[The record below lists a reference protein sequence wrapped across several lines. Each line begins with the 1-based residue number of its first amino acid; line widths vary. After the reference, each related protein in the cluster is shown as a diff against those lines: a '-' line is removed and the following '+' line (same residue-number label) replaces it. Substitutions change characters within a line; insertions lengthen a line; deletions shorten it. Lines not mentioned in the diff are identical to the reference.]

1 MRPSP
6 CGEGR
11 FCFRGTGL
19 EEWKDDGIWRSSL
32 LEDGDAGRFGGTYR
46 AELLKIIIFA
56 AV

>member
-32 LEDGDAGRFGGTYR
+32 LEDGDAGRFGMAYR
-46 AELLKIIIFA
+46 AELLKFIIFA
-56 AV
+56 VV